1 MAVGHGD
8 GTIVPFFF
16 HPPFSTDHGRERKVK
31 SFFLCVERKVLV
43 SLIHGGNTFLHV
55 LFV

>member
-31 SFFLCVERKVLV
+31 SFFLCVDRKVLV